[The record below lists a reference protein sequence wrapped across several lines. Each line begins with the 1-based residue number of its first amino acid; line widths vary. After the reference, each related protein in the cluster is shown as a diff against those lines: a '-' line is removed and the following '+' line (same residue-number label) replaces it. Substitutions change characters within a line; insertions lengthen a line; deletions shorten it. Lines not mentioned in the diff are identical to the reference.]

1 MKGLSGFFSV
11 LVIGAALGAGV
22 ASLLYAQSA
31 SVEPR
36 PPAPR
41 VPLSDQENSTIEQF
55 ALTAPSVV
63 SITTLSVVRDFW
75 SMRADAVPQGSGSGF
90 VWDARGHI
98 VTNYH
103 VLSQADVIRVT
114 LYDQRTVPAKVVGVA
129 PEHDLAV
136 LSIEAEGH
144 RLIPIPVGVSKDL
157 QVGQRV
163 MAIGNPFGLDHSLT
177 VGVVSALDRSIES
190 MTGRDIRGVV
200 QTDASINPGN
210 SGGPLLDSA
219 GRLIGVN
226 TAIRSPSGASA
237 GVGFAVPVDTVNR
250 LIPKLIRYGKVIRP
264 RLGIRLAH
272 RRLATRLG
280 VEGLL
285 VLGVESGGPAQTA
298 GILGTRR
305 DEAGRLLLGDV
316 IVGAD
321 GDSLADEQD
330 LMSQLEGRNPG
341 DRVELTILRDERQ
354 IVVPVL
360 LGRPGRSAR

>member
-1 MKGLSGFFSV
+1 MTLYGGDEYVSDIIGSDPTSDLALLKLSGSNFPYVELGDSE
-11 LVIGAALGAGV
+11 ALEVG
-22 ASLLYAQSA
+22 
-31 SVEPR
+31 EW
-36 PPAPR
+36 
-41 VPLSDQENSTIEQF
+41 
-55 ALTAPSVV
+55 VV
-63 SITTLSVVRDFW
+63 
-75 SMRADAVPQGSGSGF
+75 
-90 VWDARGHI
+90 
-98 VTNYH
+98 
-103 VLSQADVIRVT
+103 
-114 LYDQRTVPAKVVGVA
+114 
-129 PEHDLAV
+129 
-136 LSIEAEGH
+136 
-144 RLIPIPVGVSKDL
+144 
-157 QVGQRV
+157 
-163 MAIGNPFGLDHSLT
+163 AIGSPFGFDYSVT
-177 VGVVSALDRSIES
+177 AGIVSAKGRSLPSENYVPFI
-190 MTGRDIRGVV
+190 
-200 QTDASINPGN
+200 QTDVAINPGN

-250 LIPKLIRYGKVIRP
+250 LIPQLIRYGKVIRP